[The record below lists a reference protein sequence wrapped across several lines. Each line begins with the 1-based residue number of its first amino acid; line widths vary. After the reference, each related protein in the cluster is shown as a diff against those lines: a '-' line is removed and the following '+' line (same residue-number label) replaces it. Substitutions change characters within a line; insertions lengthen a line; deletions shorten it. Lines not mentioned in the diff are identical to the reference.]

1 MNSARL
7 PLTVGPVSQSWP
19 SVPLRRAAQA
29 APQMIS
35 IFRAR
40 ICSKVS
46 RSFVVFSGSVK
57 LYCSGITSLDSRNK
71 RSFLNRERKIPKLA
85 SGRSHRCP
93 AQAFPPS
100 AIMTTTAATT
110 RSILSGL
117 QPNVIEHRIDWF
129 QEDSSSIYEPDG
141 GNDVLIG
148 SETQRTQLK
157 YRHQTPE
164 PQHTIVYRTFVFSY
178 EAQPVRTLTGTSAL
192 QNIIVPQREF
202 YERWQSSY
210 PKT

>member
-1 MNSARL
+1 M
-7 PLTVGPVSQSWP
+7 VGPASQSWP

-35 IFRAR
+35 IFCAR

-85 SGRSHRCP
+85 SGRSHRC
-93 AQAFPPS
+93 AAEAFSPI
-100 AIMTTTAATT
+100 AIMTTAAATT
-110 RSILSGL
+110 RSMLSGL
-117 QPNVIEHRIDWF
+117 QPNLIGHRIDRS

-148 SETQRTQLK
+148 SIKLLSEG
-157 YRHQTPE
+157 RHQTPE
-164 PQHTIVYRTFVFSY
+164 PQQKIVYSTFVF
-178 EAQPVRTLTGTSAL
+178 LL
-192 QNIIVPQREF
+192 
-202 YERWQSSY
+202 
-210 PKT
+210 

>member
-7 PLTVGPVSQSWP
+7 PLTVGPASQSWP

-40 ICSKVS
+40 ICSNVS

-71 RSFLNRERKIPKLA
+71 RSFLNRVRKIPKLA

-93 AQAFPPS
+93 AQAFSPS

-117 QPNVIEHRIDWF
+117 QPNVIAHRI
-129 QEDSSSIYEPDG
+129 E
-141 GNDVLIG
+141 
-148 SETQRTQLK
+148 RTQ

-164 PQHTIVYRTFVFSY
+164 PQQRIVYPTFVFFY
-178 EAQPVRTLTGTSAL
+178 EAQPGRALTGTSAL

-202 YERWQSSY
+202 YEWWQSSY
-210 PKT
+210 PKN